1 MEEKISCQIP
11 IRGSS
16 CMMYQHL
23 YKGRLYRTK
32 QVPKTTPNST
42 VPLAC
47 PKDLTEPFCATFDGT
62 GGCSCRVSSNGGIT
76 LAAASDEGL
85 VTKGSM
91 TMGAVAVVIFVHVGR
106 VDVADSSVIEGIS
119 VPESLFLVS
128 ESTLA
133 AAHAR

>member
-1 MEEKISCQIP
+1 MCTS
-11 IRGSS
+11 GA
-16 CMMYQHL
+16 YND
-23 YKGRLYRTK
+23 RLYRLK
-32 QVPKTTPNST
+32 QAPEATPNST
-42 VPLAC
+42 VSLAC
-47 PKDLTEPFCATFDGT
+47 TKDLTEPFCAIFDVT